1 MSKWRSEWAQKK
13 CEVATKL
20 NRGDSGGSYGEA
32 VLILCAALSAFA
44 AEVWPGTGID
54 RKRFVHLLKR
64 FSLPRLS
71 CTRISVPIL
80 AAHLRQKRKRSALR
94 RLQRAYL
101 NFGHSRVV
109 TGHDVD
115 KTEREIMSVCPRL
128 SRREIRDC
136 SYAALLYREL
146 RSAYVHEYRPGKK
159 ADSWPMTQRDD
170 AQVSYLN
177 WVNDPDRHIH
187 FHASWLLELVAEVAK
202 ALDQLPSRLP
212 ARKPKRW
219 WVDG

>member
-1 MSKWRSEWAQKK
+1 MSKWHSEWAAKT
-13 CEVATKL
+13 CEVATRL
-20 NRGDSGGSYGEA
+20 SRGESGASYGEA

-54 RKRFVHLLKR
+54 RKRFIHLLKR
-64 FSLPRLS
+64 FSRAALS
-71 CTRISVPIL
+71 PTVISVPIL
-80 AAHLRQKRKRSALR
+80 AAHLRQKRKKGSLR
-94 RLQRAYL
+94 RLKQAYL
-101 NFGHSRVV
+101 NFGSTRVV

-115 KTEREIMSVCPRL
+115 KTEKEIRSLCPRL

-159 ADSWPMTQRDD
+159 ADSWPMTQKDD
-170 AQVSYLN
+170 VQVSYVN

-187 FHASWLLELVAEVAK
+187 FHVAWLSELVSEVAK

-212 ARKPKRW
+212 ARKPTRW
-219 WVDG
+219 

>member
-1 MSKWRSEWAQKK
+1 MTKWRSEWAGKK
-13 CEVATKL
+13 CELALKL
-20 NRGDSGGSYGEA
+20 DRGESGGSYGEA
-32 VLILCAALSAFA
+32 VLILCAALSALA

-64 FSLPRLS
+64 FPPPKLFSTLV
-71 CTRISVPIL
+71 SVPIL
-80 AAHLRQKRKRSALR
+80 AASLRKKRKKGALR
-94 RLQRAYL
+94 RLLQAYL

-115 KTEREIMSVCPRL
+115 KTETEIMSVCPTL
-128 SRREIRDC
+128 KRREIRDC
-136 SYAALLYREL
+136 SYASLLYREL

-159 ADSWPMTQRDD
+159 ADSWAMTGRDD
-170 AQVSYLN
+170 AQVSYVN

-187 FHASWLLELVAEVAK
+187 FHVAWLSELVNETAK
-202 ALDQLPSRLP
+202 AIDQLSSRLP

-219 WVDG
+219 WIDG